1 MYFDCDRCGYSTSK
15 RSDFIRHLSR
25 KEPCIATIS
34 NVSII
39 DIKKKYQL
47 IEPTRENDPTTH
59 PYECLYCNRR
69 YKYKYNK
76 TKHLK
81 TCALRK
87 ESESIRDHLE
97 KDQKTEPADLS
108 EVLYAINML
117 HQKLDLILSRKMPY
131 TINLYNAM
139 SDDTISPNGC
149 ELAHDSVDL
158 SDESSFNQCPVV
170 QV

>member
-1 MYFDCDRCGYSTSK
+1 MYFDCDRCAYSTTK

-25 KEPCIATIS
+25 KEPCIATVS

-47 IEPTRENDPTTH
+47 IEPTRVNDPATH

-81 TCALRK
+81 TCALRR

-97 KDQKTEPADLS
+97 KEEISDGPALA
-108 EVLYAINML
+108 EVLHAINML
-117 HQKLDLILSRKMPY
+117 HQKVDLILSRKMPY
-131 TINLYNAM
+131 TINLFNGQHE
-139 SDDTISPNGC
+139 SESELESPKSS
-149 ELAHDSVDL
+149 ETHQ
-158 SDESSFNQCPVV
+158 ESTTV

>member
-1 MYFDCDRCGYSTSK
+1 MYFDCDRCAYSTTK

-25 KEPCIATIS
+25 KEPCIATVS

-47 IEPTRENDPTTH
+47 IEPTRVNDPATH

-81 TCALRK
+81 TCALRR

-97 KDQKTEPADLS
+97 KEDNKDGPALS
-108 EVLYAINML
+108 EVLHAINML
-117 HQKLDLILSRKMPY
+117 HQKVDLILSRKMPY
-131 TINLYNAM
+131 TINLFNGQSESESESTNS
-139 SDDTISPNGC
+139 SDTHT
-149 ELAHDSVDL
+149 ESVA
-158 SDESSFNQCPVV
+158 VHV
-170 QV
+170 